1 MSFEKPD
8 YFLKSSGSEYE
19 IYFLLTINLQE
30 NRLKKFGISFI
41 TANIPKHFGF
51 SKSNM
56 HFFSLF
62 FLSEF
67 EYFELLL

>member
-41 TANIPKHFGF
+41 TANILKPFGL
-51 SKSNM
+51 SNSNM
-56 HFFSLF
+56 FFFIIFSLIW
-62 FLSEF
+62 LSI
-67 EYFELLL
+67 

>member
-41 TANIPKHFGF
+41 TANIPKHFGL
-51 SKSNM
+51 SNRTLK
-56 HFFSLF
+56 LF
-62 FLSEF
+62 FFIFLE
-67 EYFELLL
+67 